1 MNNNGNNPT
10 NEADNDIDLDLVVG
24 SGVGSDRIKPENIDS
39 PNNDSNGGNIDNID
53 NSSDSPNHSDTGEEL
68 KDYLVNLNNDNLS
81 TEDLATKKDI
91 LNKYKGTSF
100 DTDGNILDANG
111 EIVAS
116 LDEVQNYIDSDNIT
130 LDEAGNQVDES
141 GNIVKTKQELDL
153 EGSVVN
159 NLHKNLEVE
168 FLNDEG
174 QPKVYSDDDA
184 GFMELANDIAKYR
197 LEEYKENFFN
207 SNPELTDVAKHIL
220 SGGRVEDFQSSID
233 YLTIDTKRLSD
244 TQKLDYIKKSLVASG
259 MDEERADKYV
269 SLTKAA
275 NEIDKEL
282 PVALKALNKIEE
294 QKKAERDAQF
304 QAKVEEDNNRMREYW
319 TNVHTVVNGGRIG
332 NINVADNER
341 QAFFDYISKPINN
354 SQQSQEMLD
363 SANEDIN
370 TKLLIS
376 YMRYKKFNFGTLVQQ
391 LAKQEKVQSLRERL
405 NKFKNSNASI
415 KGDKYGQETYKGDI
429 TIDML

>member
-24 SGVGSDRIKPENIDS
+24 SGVGSDRARPENIDS
-39 PNNDSNGGNIDNID
+39 PNNNDDDGDNID

-153 EGSVVN
+153 ENSVVN

-184 GFMELANDIAKYR
+184 GFMELANDLAKYR

-207 SNPELTDVAKHIL
+207 SNPELTEIAKHIL
-220 SGGRVEDFQSSID
+220 SGGKVEDFQSSID
-233 YLTIDTKRLSD
+233 YLTIDTKKLSD

-259 MDEERADKYV
+259 MDEERAEKYV

-304 QAKVEEDNNRMREYW
+304 QAKVEEDNRRMREYW
-319 TNVHTVVNGGRIG
+319 TNVHTVVSSGRIG
-332 NINVADNER
+332 NINIAENER
-341 QAFFDYISKPINN
+341 QAFFDYISKPVNN

-363 SANEDIN
+363 SANEDID

-391 LAKQEKVQSLRERL
+391 LAKQERVQSLRERL

-415 KGDKYGQETYKGDI
+415 KDDNKGQETYKGDI

>member
-24 SGVGSDRIKPENIDS
+24 TGVGSDRTIPENIDS
-39 PNNDSNGGNIDNID
+39 PNNDNDGGNIDNP
-53 NSSDSPNHSDTGEEL
+53 PNHSDTGEEL

-116 LDEVQNYIDSDNIT
+116 LDEVQNYINSDNIT

-153 EGSVVN
+153 ENSVVN

-207 SNPELTDVAKHIL
+207 SNPELTEIAKHIL
-220 SGGRVEDFQSSID
+220 SGGKVEDFQSSID
-233 YLTIDTKRLSD
+233 YLTIDSKKLSD

-304 QAKVEEDNNRMREYW
+304 QAKVEEDNKRMREYW
-319 TNVHTVVNGGRIG
+319 TNVHTVINGGKIG
-332 NINVADNER
+332 NINIADNER
-341 QAFFDYISKPINN
+341 QAFFDYVSKPVNN

-363 SANEDIN
+363 SANEDID

-415 KGDKYGQETYKGDI
+415 KGDNYGQETYKGDI

>member
-10 NEADNDIDLDLVVG
+10 NETDNDIDLDLVVG
-24 SGVGSDRIKPENIDS
+24 SGVGSDRTMPENIDS
-39 PNNDSNGGNIDNID
+39 PNNDSNGDNDNND
-53 NSSDSPNHSDTGEEL
+53 NSPDHSNTGEEL

-100 DTDGNILDANG
+100 DADGNILDANG

-116 LDEVQNYIDSDNIT
+116 LDEIQDYINSDNVT

-153 EGSVVN
+153 ENSVVN
-159 NLHKNLEVE
+159 NLHRNLEVE

-174 QPKVYSDDDA
+174 KPKVYTDDDA
-184 GFMELANDIAKYR
+184 GFMELANDLAKYR

-207 SNPELTDVAKHIL
+207 FNPELTEIAKHIL

-233 YLTIDTKRLSD
+233 YLTIDTKKLSD

-259 MDEERADKYV
+259 MDEERAEKYV

-294 QKKAERDAQF
+294 QKKADRDDQF
-304 QAKVEEDNNRMREYW
+304 QAKIEEDNKRMREYW
-319 TNVHTVVNGGRIG
+319 TNVYTVVNNGRIG
-332 NINVADNER
+332 NINIADNER
-341 QAFFDYISKPINN
+341 QAFFDYVSKPINN

-363 SANEDIN
+363 SANENID

-391 LAKQEKVQSLRERL
+391 LAKQERVQSLRERL

-415 KGDKYGQETYKGDI
+415 KGDNHGQETYKGDI